1 MAYTTIDNPE
11 LYFQNKAYTGDGS
24 SNQAITFDGSEN
36 MKPDWVWIKTRGAA
50 HQHTLI
56 DSTRG
61 VNKAL
66 LSNSSNSEDTDDQ
79 YGWLSSFNT
88 NGFTTQDGSAANHWN
103 VNKSG
108 NTYISWN
115 WVANGGTTSSNSNG
129 SITSTVQANT
139 TAGFSIVSYTGNGT
153 DGASIGHGLTNPNL
167 CIIKRR
173 DASGHSWFTSGYP
186 NTALFANDGDHL
198 NLDSTGALSNSS
210 TKEID
215 LSTDSGTTCTFV
227 DAGNDINLSG
237 GSFIGYFFK
246 NIKGYS
252 LIGSYKGN
260 GNADG
265 TFVYTGFRPAW
276 VMSKRTDSSDG
287 WRMKDAERSSFNP
300 TQHRLLANASDAEV
314 EASSQDTDFLSNG
327 FKIRNSDSGY
337 NTSGAT
343 YFFIAFAESPFVNSN
358 GVPNNAR

>member
-66 LSNSSNSEDTDDQ
+66 LSNSNATEDTDDQ

-88 NGFTTQDGSAANHWN
+88 NGFTTQDGSASDHWN
-103 VNKSG
+103 VNKSS

-115 WVANGGTTSSNSNG
+115 WVANGGTTSSDSNG

-139 TAGFSIVSYTGNGT
+139 TAGFSIVSYTGSGSNAT
-153 DGASIGHGLTNPNL
+153 VGHGLGIAPAWYIVKQRNAARSWNVYHKSLGATKYVL
-167 CIIKRR
+167 LEST
-173 DASGHSWFTSGYP
+173 AGSGT
-186 NTALFANDGDHL
+186 
-198 NLDSTGALSNSS
+198 DSTVWNDTGPTSTTFSVGTTNSTNAS
-210 TKEID
+210 
-215 LSTDSGTTCTFV
+215 SGT
-227 DAGNDINLSG
+227 
-237 GSFIGYFFK
+237 FIAYCFAEK
-246 NIKGYS
+246 QGYS
-252 LIGSYKGN
+252 KFSSYKGN

-300 TQHRLLANASDAEV
+300 TQHRLLANSSDAEV

-343 YFFIAFAESPFVNSN
+343 YIYMAFAESPFVNSN